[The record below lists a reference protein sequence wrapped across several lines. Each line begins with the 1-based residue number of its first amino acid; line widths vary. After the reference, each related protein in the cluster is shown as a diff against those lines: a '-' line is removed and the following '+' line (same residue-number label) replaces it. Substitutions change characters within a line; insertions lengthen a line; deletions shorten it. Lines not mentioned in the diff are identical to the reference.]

1 MCMDLI
7 ILETCYPFIC
17 ESDLKVTNGFKCWK
31 GEQWGKCGTKGK
43 NTLHLFTEAFMWLCK
58 FIFLKIS
65 GVEGIDN
72 EKRKPAEVWKGK
84 WVERAC
90 GQVDVLWSYKDV
102 FMWAL
107 QRKSRFWRRITRET
121 VKTVKKVPQRG
132 KCVLE
137 ISWKWLWEVT
147 QWDAEINAT
156 AGSGAT
162 CGLSPRQ
169 FFSSCLTLKA
179 PNWTVHMLKIA
190 IFFSGNFLLW
200 SCMMYF
206 RPEGPRDCE
215 KCGFERSVEI
225 ERW

>member
-31 GEQWGKCGTKGK
+31 GERWGKCGTKGK
-43 NTLHLFTEAFMWLCK
+43 NTLHLFAEAFMWLCK

-90 GQVDVLWSYKDV
+90 GQVDVLWSYKGV

-107 QRKSRFWRRITRET
+107 QRKSQFWRRITRET
-121 VKTVKKVPQRG
+121 VKSVKKVPQGG

-137 ISWKWLWEVT
+137 ISWKWLREVA

-169 FFSSCLTLKA
+169 FFSSCLTLKT
-179 PNWTVHMLKIA
+179 PNTHVENC
-190 IFFSGNFLLW
+190 IFFLREFSSLELYDVLQTWRSKGLW
-200 SCMMYF
+200 KMWLW
-206 RPEGPRDCE
+206 
-215 KCGFERSVEI
+215 KKSVEI